1 MRAATLEDDPAK
13 VNAPTVRGLVKT
25 SEMTRGNSR
34 EAPLSTLRP
43 PRCREKGEHAV
54 FGVYCMKPSTHLYDH
69 AVHSVFGVCCMR
81 PFTRLY
87 NYAVHTVFGVK
98 CMRASTCLYDH
109 AVHSV
114 FGV

>member
-43 PRCREKGEHAV
+43 PQCREKGEHAV
-54 FGVYCMKPSTHLYDH
+54 FGVYCIRLSTRLYDQ
-69 AVHSVFGVCCMR
+69 AVHS
-81 PFTRLY
+81 
-87 NYAVHTVFGVK
+87 VFGVK
-98 CMRASTCLYDH
+98 CMRASTYLCDD